1 MSRLFMRLAYFASL
15 WAGVAVATF
24 ALFHIVPNDPAR
36 VMLGANAS
44 EEQVAAVRR
53 ELELDRPL
61 ATQFSHYVARA
72 VTLDFGW
79 SFVDHRPVADEVGK
93 RICVSA
99 ALASVSLVFIF
110 AYLMLAALLAYR
122 PNWSKL
128 AELMDFSCVSLPSLF
143 VGVMVALGTIA
154 YYPYTRFSGTLA
166 EAEDWLYL
174 IPPAFVLALYPMGVL
189 GRIMRSQIHAIR
201 HSPYVRAA
209 QALGLSEHTILYRY
223 VLPNAL
229 VPLLSALGNQLPLL
243 LTSTFIVELVFSI
256 PGIGALLLRSVLER
270 DLPMLEGIVIAT
282 SAFVVGTS
290 LVLEMLYPLADPR
303 IRRGHER

>member
-1 MSRLFMRLAYFASL
+1 MRMAYFVSL

-24 ALFHIVPNDPAR
+24 ALFHVVPNDPAR

-53 ELELDRPL
+53 ELELDQPL

-72 VTLDFGW
+72 VILDFGW

-93 RICVSA
+93 RIRVSA
-99 ALASVSLVFIF
+99 ALACVSLVFIL
-110 AYLMLAALLAYR
+110 AYLMLAALLAYW

-128 AELMDFSCVSLPSLF
+128 AELMDFSCVSLPNLF

-154 YYPYTRFSGTLA
+154 FYPYTRFSGTLV

-189 GRIMRSQIHAIR
+189 GRIMRSQIHAIQ
-201 HSPYVRAA
+201 HSPYVCAA

-223 VLPNAL
+223 VLPNSL